1 MTPFPAPI
9 APAAALT
16 VVRLPIDR
24 IRPDPQNPRVHSP
37 KQIRQIATSIT
48 SFGFNVPVLIDRE
61 DRIVAGHGRLA
72 ACRLLGWN
80 EIPTIRLDHLT
91 PAQAKAFLL
100 ADNRLSEIA
109 TWDDRLLAESLQA
122 LAAVDLDF
130 ALEDTGFDVAEID
143 LRIAS
148 LGEVPA
154 DDSDDVQP
162 PAPDAIAVTALGDTW
177 QLGPHR
183 LRCGNALHAAD
194 YAAVLVGA
202 KADVIFTDPPYNVP
216 IAGHVSGH
224 GRVTHRPFA
233 MAVGE
238 MTGPEFTDFL
248 TTVATHCRDASR
260 DGSIHY
266 YCMDWRHLP
275 ELLAA
280 GHAVYA
286 EFKNL
291 CVWVKDNGGMGSLYR
306 SQHELVLVFKNG
318 TAPHVNNVE
327 LGRHGRSRSNV
338 WHYAGANSFARATD
352 EGNLLALHPTVK
364 PVAMIADALY
374 DCSRR
379 GDVVLDPFLGSG
391 STMIAAERT
400 GRRCAGIELDPL
412 YVDVAIRRWQRAT
425 GKDAVH
431 VESGESFAVRERNVE
446 ARGAEMPIMAD
457 ATGAGDA
464 VEVTRAPA

>member
-1 MTPFPAPI
+1 MPHSPALATPLA
-9 APAAALT
+9 

-24 IRPDPQNPRVHSP
+24 VRPDPKNPRVHTP
-37 KQIRQIATSIT
+37 KQVQQIAASIQ
-48 SFGFNVPVLIDRE
+48 SFGFNVPILLDRE
-61 DRIVAGHGRLA
+61 DRVVAGHGRLA
-72 ACRLLGWN
+72 ACRLLGWT
-80 EIPTIRLDHLT
+80 EIPTIRLEHLS
-91 PAQAKAFLL
+91 PAQARAFLL
-100 ADNRLSEIA
+100 ADNRLSELA
-109 TWDDRLLAESLQA
+109 TWDDQLLAENLQA
-122 LAAVDLDF
+122 LAALDLDF
-130 ALEDTGFDVAEID
+130 SLEDTGFAMAEID
-143 LRIAS
+143 LHIAS
-148 LGEVPA
+148 LGETST
-154 DDSDDVQP
+154 DEEDDVEP
-162 PAPDAIAVTALGDTW
+162 PAPDAVAVTHLGDDW
-177 QLGPHR
+177 QLGAHR
-183 LRCGNALHAAD
+183 LRCGNALMASD
-194 YAAVLVGA
+194 YTALLAGG
-202 KADVIFTDPPYNVP
+202 KAHIVFTDPPYNVP

-224 GRVTHRPFA
+224 GKVTHRPFA

-238 MTGPEFTDFL
+238 MSVTEFTDFL
-248 TTVATHCRDASR
+248 TQVCTHCRDASTE
-260 DGSIHY
+260 GSIHY

-280 GHAVYA
+280 GHTVYT

-306 SQHELVLVFKNG
+306 SQHELVLVYKHG

-379 GDVVLDPFLGSG
+379 GDLVLDPFLGSG

-400 GRRCAGIELDPL
+400 GRRCAGLELDPL

-431 VESGESFAVRERNVE
+431 VATSETFAARDAAAT
-446 ARGAEMPIMAD
+446 ARGDAAPSSED
-457 ATGAGDA
+457 ATGFLTSAEA
-464 VEVTRAPA
+464 TS

>member
-1 MTPFPAPI
+1 MPNAL
-9 APAAALT
+9 APALSI
-16 VVRLPIDR
+16 VRLPIDA
-24 IRPDPQNPRVHSP
+24 IRPDPQNPRVHTP
-37 KQIRQIATSIT
+37 KQIQQIATSIT
-48 SFGFNVPVLIDRE
+48 RFRFNVPILVDR
-61 DRIVAGHGRLA
+61 DGCVVAGHGRLA
-72 ACRLLGWN
+72 ACRLLGMT
-80 EIPTIRLDHLT
+80 EIPVIRLEHLT
-91 PAQAKAFLL
+91 PAQARAFLI
-100 ADNRLSEIA
+100 ADNRLSELA
-109 TWDDRLLAESLQA
+109 TWDDKLLAENLQA

-130 ALEDTGFDVAEID
+130 ALEDTGFEMAEID

-148 LGEVPA
+148 LGETPTDDA
-154 DDSDDVQP
+154 DEVEP
-162 PAPDAIAVTALGDTW
+162 PAPDAIAVTVLGDDW

-183 LRCGNALHAAD
+183 LRCGNALIAAE
-194 YAAVLVGA
+194 YTAVLVGA
-202 KADVIFTDPPYNVP
+202 KADIVFTDSPYNVP

-224 GRVTHRPFA
+224 GKLTHRSFA

-238 MTGPEFTDFL
+238 LSVAEFTDFL
-248 TTVATHCRDASR
+248 LQVAMHCRDASTE
-260 DGSIHY
+260 GSLHF

-280 GHAVYA
+280 GNAVYT

-291 CVWVKDNGGMGSLYR
+291 CVWVKDNAGMGSLYR
-306 SQHELVLVFKNG
+306 SQHELVLLFKHG
-318 TAPHVNNVE
+318 TAAHINNVE

-338 WHYAGANSFARATD
+338 WHYAGSNSFARATD

-379 GDVVLDPFLGSG
+379 GDLVLDPFMGSG

-425 GKDAVH
+425 GKNAVH
-431 VESGESFAVRERNVE
+431 VASGESFAVRERAVRDSV
-446 ARGAEMPIMAD
+446 ARGTETPVLAD
-457 ATGAGDA
+457 ATGAGDSA
-464 VEVTRAPA
+464 EVHHATA